1 MKIQKRYYRVRFRS
15 NFVGHEVRSLAEVK
29 KLIKNT
35 TDWVVDFFVSDGTIS
50 GVRCVSCTWY
60 EHYEA
65 CRKSKWEPTPC
76 SFDKLAFAI
85 YKSRIAK

>member
-1 MKIQKRYYRVRFRS
+1 MKIEKRYYRVRFQS
-15 NFVGHEVRSLAEVK
+15 NSVEHVVCSLAEVK

-35 TDWVVDFFVSDGTIS
+35 TDWNVSFFVSDGTIR
-50 GVRCVSCTWY
+50 GIRCVSKTWH

-65 CRKSKWEPTPC
+65 CRKSKWKPTSC

>member
-1 MKIQKRYYRVRFRS
+1 MKIQKRYYRVRFKS

-29 KLIKNT
+29 KLIANT
-35 TDWVVDFFVSDGTIS
+35 ADWTVSYFTSDGTIN
-50 GVRCVSCTWY
+50 GINCVATTWHG
-60 EHYEA
+60 HYEA
-65 CRKSKWEPTPC
+65 RRKDKWKITSC